1 MRKAAWLAAALSLVA
16 AQGSADVWDVSVPN
30 DDTIV
35 NTPNFLVH
43 GARQVHDLE
52 VRPGP
57 VADEDWYMV
66 YTLPYSSYE
75 FLQDGT
81 TGATVVPTRLT
92 VERTDVT
99 GTVLQTGRN
108 LGNQINW
115 ADAITM
121 SWENATA
128 ATQFDLVRVTS
139 PACGISCTSN
149 EQYTVRFYETTY
161 SIPRFNNAGGQ
172 LTVLILQN
180 LNTVPAGVTPV
191 HGTVHFW
198 STAGSLLATHVF
210 SLSALET
217 LVVNTASI
225 PGAAG
230 VGGAITVS
238 NDGRYGQLSGKAV
251 ALEPATGFSFD
262 SPMTPKPH

>member
-1 MRKAAWLAAALSLVA
+1 MRKAAWLAAAVGLLA
-16 AQGSADVWDVSVPN
+16 AQGSADVWDVSMPN

-35 NTPNFLVH
+35 NTPNFLIH
-43 GARQVHDLE
+43 GVRQVHDLE

-81 TGATVVPTRLT
+81 TGGTVFPASLT
-92 VERTDVT
+92 VERHDVA
-99 GTVLQTGRN
+99 GTLLQSGHH
-108 LGNQINW
+108 LGNQLNW
-115 ADAITM
+115 ADAVTLA
-121 SWENATA
+121 WENATNS
-128 ATQFDLVRVTS
+128 TQFDLVRVTS

-149 EQYTVRFYETTY
+149 EQYAVRFYDTTY
-161 SIPRFNNAGGQ
+161 AIPRFNNTGGQ
-172 LTVLILQN
+172 STVLIMQN
-180 LNTVPAGVTPV
+180 LNTVLTGEPPI
-191 HGTVHFW
+191 HGHVYFW
-198 STAGSLLATHVF
+198 SASGSLLATRTF

-217 LVVNTASI
+217 LVLNTASV
-225 PGAAG
+225 PGAGGAA
-230 VGGAITVS
+230 GAITVS

-251 ALEPATGFSFD
+251 ALDPATGFSFD

>member
-1 MRKAAWLAAALSLVA
+1 MRKAAWLAATLGLLA

-43 GARQVHDLE
+43 GVRQVHDLE

-57 VADEDWYMV
+57 VADQDWYMV
-66 YTLPYSSYE
+66 YSLPYSSYE
-75 FLQDGT
+75 FLQEGT
-81 TGATVVPTRLT
+81 TGGLVVPTRLV
-92 VERTDVT
+92 VERRDAA
-99 GTVLQTGRN
+99 GTVLQSGRH
-108 LGNQINW
+108 LGNVLNW
-115 ADAITM
+115 ADAVTL
-121 SWENATA
+121 SWENATGA
-128 ATQFDLVRVTS
+128 YQYDLVGVTN
-139 PACGISCTSN
+139 PACGTSCSAN
-149 EQYTVRFYETTY
+149 EQYTMRFYETTY

-172 LTVLILQN
+172 LTILIMQN
-180 LNTVPAGVTPV
+180 LNTDAFVPAV
-191 HGTVHFW
+191 HGNIYFW
-198 STAGSLLATHVF
+198 STSGSLLATQTI
-210 SLSALET
+210 SISALET
-217 LVVNTASI
+217 LVLNTASI

-262 SPMTPKPH
+262 SPMMPKPH